1 LPFNQYT
8 WLTTHNSFAKLGD
21 RSATGSIILAPTNQQ
36 DTVTSQLNVCC
47 FLSLISVWL
56 LRKSWKKKTKSSHET
71 RILGDIV
78 ACRTNVGSS
87 CFKVKLW
94 CKRKKTATLWIA
106 FLLKAVKLWYIGR
119 KSKMSLEHQSIKRE
133 ARVVL
138 IRRRRFISMVYHL
151 LLFIYLITYSAA
163 SQRLWGGAILT
174 PFELHAHCPIYLF
187 IYLWFKHWS

>member
-1 LPFNQYT
+1 MLF
-8 WLTTHNSFAKLGD
+8 SFPDICLVTEK
-21 RSATGSIILAPTNQQ
+21 ILKEKNK
-36 DTVTSQLNVCC
+36 
-47 FLSLISVWL
+47 SL
-56 LRKSWKKKTKSSHET
+56 HQT

-94 CKRKKTATLWIA
+94 CKRKKTAALWAA
-106 FLLKAVKLWYIGR
+106 FSVKAVKLWYIGR

-138 IRRRRFISMVYHL
+138 LLWLGYAVLSLWFTIWHL
-151 LLFIYLITYSAA
+151 LLFIYLITYSGT

-174 PFELHAHCPIYLF
+174 PSELRAHCPIYLF
-187 IYLWFKHWS
+187 MVLTLELASCVFYNVRINP